1 MNRFIHETNDTESF
15 ADLLKENPFQSIYE
29 RYVHLDLNSEP
40 VLLDQVKSDTL
51 RIIQQLIKQGRS
63 RSEIESFLDQ
73 QLFGQKEDNDYNA
86 IALGYL
92 DAVSLEGHKN

>member
-1 MNRFIHETNDTESF
+1 MNSDAFQARESF
-15 ADLLKENPFQSIYE
+15 VDLSKENPFQSIYE
-29 RYVHLDLNSEP
+29 RYVHLGLNSEP
-40 VLLDQVKSDTL
+40 VILDQVKNDTL
-51 RIIQQLIKQGRS
+51 KVIQQLISQGHS

-92 DAVSLEGHKN
+92 DAISLEVNKN